1 MIEVMALS
9 TLNSI
14 WTALVTIVLN
24 YSSFVIV
31 GV

>member
-14 WTALVTIVLN
+14 WTALEAFALD